1 MLSRQILLVAGKEL
15 REMFATPMA
24 CSLLAVFWAV
34 SGYLFSFNLFFV
46 SAAHLVTAFH
56 NISILL
62 LLVVPLL
69 TMRSF
74 AEEAKTGTLDLLLTL
89 PLADLGI
96 VLGKFLA
103 QVAVLAL
110 MLAGT
115 ATAVAPLVLFARPE
129 MAPIFGGY
137 LGVALLG
144 AACAAVGQWVSSL
157 CRNQIV
163 AASITW
169 AILTLLWFLD
179 YGAKLGG
186 DSHLFAAALTH
197 LSFSVHYI
205 DVIRGIVNL
214 PTLVYFASVCLV
226 ALALN
231 WAVLRSK
238 RP

>member
-1 MLSRQILLVAGKEL
+1 MLSRQIWLLARKEL
-15 REMFATPMA
+15 REMLATPMA
-24 CSLLAVFWAV
+24 WTLLVVFWMV

-74 AEEAKTGTLDLLLTL
+74 AEEAKSGTLELLMTL
-89 PLADLGI
+89 PLSDLGI

-103 QVAVLAL
+103 MSIVLGL

-115 ATAVAPLVLFARPE
+115 AVAVLPLAFFSRPE
-129 MAPIFGGY
+129 MAPIVGGY
-137 LGVALLG
+137 IGVAFFG
-144 AACAAVGQWVSSL
+144 AACAAVGQWVSGL

-163 AASITW
+163 AASVSW
-169 AILTLLWFLD
+169 AILTLLWFFD
-179 YGAKLGG
+179 YGARLGDDTQFLAG
-186 DSHLFAAALTH
+186 LLNH

-205 DVIRGIVNL
+205 DAIRGIINL
-214 PTLVYFASVCLV
+214 QTLVYFTSVSLL

-231 WAVLRSK
+231 WALLRS
-238 RP
+238 RRS

>member
-1 MLSRQILLVAGKEL
+1 MLSQILVLCRKEL

-24 CSLLAVFWAV
+24 WSLLVVFWAV

-74 AEEAKTGTLDLLLTL
+74 AEEAKSGTLELLMTL
-89 PLADLGI
+89 PLADPAI

-103 QVAVLAL
+103 LLAVLAL

-115 ATAVAPLVLFARPE
+115 ASAVAPLVLFSRPE
-129 MAPIFGGY
+129 MAPIVGGY
-137 LGVALLG
+137 LGVAFLG
-144 AACAAVGQWVSSL
+144 AAYAAVGLWVSSL

-169 AILTLLWFLD
+169 AILTLLWFAD
-179 YGAKLGG
+179 YGARLGD
-186 DSHLFAAALTH
+186 DSRALAGLLTH

-205 DVIRGIVNL
+205 DIIRGIVNL
-214 PTLVYFASVCLV
+214 PTLVYFASVAV
-226 ALALN
+226 IALSLA
-231 WAVLRSK
+231 WASLRSQ
-238 RP
+238 RS

>member
-1 MLSRQILLVAGKEL
+1 MLSKQIFNLCRKDL

-24 CSLLAVFWAV
+24 WSLLVVFWGV

-74 AEEAKTGTLDLLLTL
+74 AEEAKSGTLELLMTL
-89 PLADLGI
+89 PVSDLAI
-96 VLGKFLA
+96 VLGKFFALL
-103 QVAVLAL
+103 AVLTL

-115 ATAVAPLVLFARPE
+115 ASAVAPLALFSRPE
-129 MAPIFGGY
+129 MAPIIGGY
-137 LGVALLG
+137 LGIALLG
-144 AACAAVGQWVSSL
+144 AAYVAVGLCISCL

-169 AILTLLWFLD
+169 AILTLLWFFD
-179 YGAKLGG
+179 YGAKLGD
-186 DSHLFAAALTH
+186 DSGALAHLLMH

-214 PTLVYFASVCLV
+214 PTLVYFASVSI
-226 ALALN
+226 LALSLN
-231 WAVLRSK
+231 LVVLWSK
-238 RP
+238 RS

>member
-1 MLSRQILLVAGKEL
+1 MLSGQIWLLARKEL
-15 REMFATPMA
+15 REMLATPMA
-24 CSLLAVFWAV
+24 WTLLVVFWAV

-74 AEEAKTGTLDLLLTL
+74 AEEAKSGTLELLMTL
-89 PLADLGI
+89 PLSDLGI

-103 QVAVLAL
+103 MLIVLGL

-115 ATAVAPLVLFARPE
+115 ASAVLPLALFSHPE
-129 MAPIFGGY
+129 MAPIAGGY
-137 LGVALLG
+137 LGVAFIG
-144 AACAAVGQWVSSL
+144 AACAAIGQWVSSL

-163 AASITW
+163 AASATW
-169 AILTLLWFLD
+169 AILTLLWFSD
-179 YGAKLGG
+179 YGARLGDDTRFLAG
-186 DSHLFAAALTH
+186 LLNH

-205 DVIRGIVNL
+205 DAIRGIVNL
-214 PTLVYFASVCLV
+214 PSLVYFASVCLV
-226 ALALN
+226 ALTLN
-231 WAVLRSK
+231 WVTLRSK
-238 RP
+238 RS